1 MSWSLVI
8 AIALRMWKFNR
19 GAIAFQV
26 AGLLENSA
34 VPTCGGNASLWKLVR
49 GAIALLMWEFNQ
61 V

>member
-1 MSWSLVI
+1 MFLVR

-34 VPTCGGNASLWKLVR
+34 VPTCYADAGMWKLVR
-49 GAIALLMWEFNQ
+49 GAIALAICEFD
-61 V
+61 